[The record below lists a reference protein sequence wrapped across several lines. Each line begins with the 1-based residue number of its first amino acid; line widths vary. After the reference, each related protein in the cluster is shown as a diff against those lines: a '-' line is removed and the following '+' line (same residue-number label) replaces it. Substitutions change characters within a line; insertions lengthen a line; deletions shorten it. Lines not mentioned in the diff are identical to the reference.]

1 MSEALAEALAEPRF
15 DAELAESAEAL
26 DGSHALRAGRESD
39 WLRSFLW
46 LSRCAYELEQ
56 DSWAGLRRSVWA

>member
-26 DGSHALRAGRESD
+26 DGSHAPRAGKESG

-46 LSRCAYELEQ
+46 L
-56 DSWAGLRRSVWA
+56 LRAARMS

>member
-1 MSEALAEALAEPRF
+1 MSEALAEALAEPLF

-39 WLRSFLW
+39 WLRRIPVAL
-46 LSRCAYELEQ
+46 A
-56 DSWAGLRRSVWA
+56 LRV

>member
-15 DAELAESAEAL
+15 DDAEPAESAEAL

-39 WLRSFLW
+39 WLRSFPVAL
-46 LSRCAYELEQ
+46 A
-56 DSWAGLRRSVWA
+56 LRV

>member
-26 DGSHALRAGRESD
+26 DGLHALRAGKETD
-39 WLRSFLW
+39 WLRSFPVAL
-46 LSRCAYELEQ
+46 A
-56 DSWAGLRRSVWA
+56 LRV

>member
-1 MSEALAEALAEPRF
+1 MSEALAEPRF

-39 WLRSFLW
+39 WLRSFPVAL
-46 LSRCAYELEQ
+46 A
-56 DSWAGLRRSVWA
+56 LRV